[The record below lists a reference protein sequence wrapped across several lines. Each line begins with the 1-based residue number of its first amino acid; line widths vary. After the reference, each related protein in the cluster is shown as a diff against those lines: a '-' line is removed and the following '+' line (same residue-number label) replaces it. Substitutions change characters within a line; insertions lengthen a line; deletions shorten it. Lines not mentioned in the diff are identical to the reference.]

1 MRQSGG
7 AMSRNSCYTMARDGG
22 GGGNRTRVLK
32 PRGQSIYAR
41 ILRFDFREAGLPQA
55 GFRSR

>member
-1 MRQSGG
+1 MPSSYGFLLFVAAGR
-7 AMSRNSCYTMARDGG
+7 RKRDGG

-41 ILRFDFREAGLPQA
+41 IL
-55 GFRSR
+55 

>member
-1 MRQSGG
+1 MTPMHSETLVRQSGG
-7 AMSRNSCYTMARDGG
+7 GPPAKPYWVCKMDGG

-41 ILRFDFREAGLPQA
+41 IL
-55 GFRSR
+55 